1 MGAQEPGSD
10 DDAVMR
16 DLHHQVQTTP
26 PLRPGE
32 EQKLLERS
40 TLGDRAS
47 LDRLVAANLAMV
59 IRLAE
64 ARQERGLSVPDL
76 VMEGSLGF
84 LEAVS
89 TFPQTEGSEFTE
101 FAESRVGAQMDSAI
115 ASEAATVRDAEQLVT
130 AATDYERTEIL
141 LHKLLHRAPTEVE
154 IAEKLEWT
162 VERTRYVAKVVADAR
177 LRHDEELLA
186 FIDPE
191 ALDPEA
197 FDDAVDG

>member
-1 MGAQEPGSD
+1 M
-10 DDAVMR
+10 
-16 DLHHQVQTTP
+16 L
-26 PLRPGE
+26 
-32 EQKLLERS
+32 
-40 TLGDRAS
+40 DRAVRC
-47 LDRLVAANLAMV
+47 DRSSPVALVGANLAMG
-59 IRLAE
+59 IWLAE
-64 ARQERGLSVPDL
+64 TRQERGLSVHVL

-154 IAEKLEWT
+154 IAQQLEWT

-191 ALDPEA
+191 ALDREA